1 MSGGV
6 PASSAATD
14 LAFMSCTAYCDSST
28 FTPVLAS
35 NFLIA
40 A

>member
-14 LAFMSCTAYCDSST
+14 FEIMSCTAYCESST

-35 NFLIA
+35 YFLIA

>member
-1 MSGGV
+1 MSGTV

-14 LAFMSCTAYCDSST
+14 FAFMSCTAYCDSST
-28 FTPVLAS
+28 LVPVFCS
-35 NFLIA
+35 YFLIA

>member
-1 MSGGV
+1 MSGTV

-14 LAFMSCTAYCDSST
+14 LAFMSWTAYCDSST
-28 FTPVLAS
+28 FTPLFCS
-35 NFLIA
+35 YFLIA